1 MRPAPPTDMSIQTD
15 PHDSRDDSDT
25 GTHAGAVAC
34 AEAHAGTEAT
44 SPARPGA
51 VARTVRRRRGAGV
64 VEALDAIAAETPVV
78 LVYNATPFAVMMA
91 TPEDLADFAL
101 GFSLSEGIVAEA
113 SELRI
118 EEIATSL
125 EGISVQLSI
134 PEPRAQALAPRRRNL
149 QGRSGCGV
157 CGTESIEAVLRPP
170 SRVGDSAPLPARAL
184 QRALD
189 ELRRRQ
195 PLNAL
200 TGATHAAGWAD
211 GDGRVLLVR
220 EDVGRH
226 NALDKLI
233 GAMSA
238 AGLDP
243 SRGFAVVTSRASFE
257 MAMKAA
263 QAGIPLLAAISA
275 PTALAI
281 ALAHSANLTLIGFA
295 RDDGHAVYT
304 HPRRLLEGDPAQDHD
319 RDRIAA
325 APVSPTR
332 DRDSDRDATEAP
344 P

>member
-1 MRPAPPTDMSIQTD
+1 MSRSARLRPSPHPDAPAAPTSEPEHASAPEKT
-15 PHDSRDDSDT
+15 SA
-25 GTHAGAVAC
+25 AGAVQ
-34 AEAHAGTEAT
+34 
-44 SPARPGA
+44 RK
-51 VARTVRRRRGAGV
+51 VRRRRGERVA
-64 VEALDAIAAETPVV
+64 EALDAIAAEVPVA
-78 LVYNATPFAVMMA
+78 LAYNDSPFAVMMA
-91 TPEDLADFAL
+91 TPADLEDFAL

-113 SELRI
+113 GELRI
-118 EEIATSL
+118 DAIASSL
-125 EGISVQLSI
+125 EGISIALRI
-134 PEPRAQALAPRRRNL
+134 PEARAEALQRRRRNL

-170 SRVGDSAPLPARAL
+170 PRLPDSAPIRRQAL

-200 TGATHAAGWAD
+200 TGATHAAAWA
-211 GDGRVLLVR
+211 GRDGRLAWVR

-233 GAMSA
+233 GALSG
-238 AGLDP
+238 AGADP
-243 SRGFAVVTSRASFE
+243 LSGFAVVTSRASFE

-281 ALAHSANLTLIGFA
+281 ALADSARLTLIGFA

-304 HPRRLLEGDPAQDHD
+304 HAQRLLEDDAPALG
-319 RDRIAA
+319 
-325 APVSPTR
+325 APA
-332 DRDSDRDATEAP
+332 DA
-344 P
+344 